1 MIDNEN
7 FNENESA
14 EIPAEAQ
21 EPISTIFSDPA
32 VKNDTAKRRNP
43 KKLIA
48 ILLSICIVI
57 GAATT
62 AAIILIPR
70 NTEQEDP
77 NELSFEVMLNDL
89 TSVEKIE
96 YKTKNESI
104 TFLSEVSSA
113 EADDSVGD
121 KLVATWSIEGIDKR
135 LIDSTKVE
143 DTVHYFANIYA
154 IKKLS
159 GNESD
164 YGLDDPYA
172 EVTVTPRDSKF
183 KKYTVKMGHESGDKI
198 GRYITISGVEGIYLV
213 DESYVSAFTSTKTD
227 FATKNAVKALEKT
240 DELGDYFDDNDA
252 LVTCDSIVLS
262 GRNFPTALTFTPN
275 DTEATKT
282 YSKYLITSPFTRY
295 AASVDELFVL
305 AENGLVGNGAYVFN
319 PTEADIKRYGLDDPL
334 ARVQIKIGS
343 VTYDVKISEAPKGD
357 DDYYCLIDQNRE
369 AIFKV
374 SRETLSFVS
383 YSQTDFYSDFLTM
396 EMLES
401 LSDFNISMGGKNYNY
416 SISEN
421 KDEDDK
427 SVFNITLNG
436 KPGITQE
443 YFQNFYTFYLSLEL
457 VEYTTE
463 DVSAMPP
470 VWTATLKHNDKSLKD
485 VQMNIYKISDQRYQV
500 NINGDAMGLITSSAY
515 KKLIKYSEAI
525 AQNKDLA

>member
-21 EPISTIFSDPA
+21 EPISTIFSAPA

-104 TFLSEVSSA
+104 TIISEISSA
-113 EADDSVGD
+113 EANDTVGD
-121 KLVATWSIEGIDKR
+121 KLVATWSIEGIDER

-183 KKYTVKMGHESGDKI
+183 EKYTVKMCH
-198 GRYITISGVEGIYLV
+198 
-213 DESYVSAFTSTKTD
+213 
-227 FATKNAVKALEKT
+227 
-240 DELGDYFDDNDA
+240 
-252 LVTCDSIVLS
+252 
-262 GRNFPTALTFTPN
+262 
-275 DTEATKT
+275 
-282 YSKYLITSPFTRY
+282 
-295 AASVDELFVL
+295 
-305 AENGLVGNGAYVFN
+305 
-319 PTEADIKRYGLDDPL
+319 
-334 ARVQIKIGS
+334 
-343 VTYDVKISEAPKGD
+343 
-357 DDYYCLIDQNRE
+357 
-369 AIFKV
+369 
-374 SRETLSFVS
+374 
-383 YSQTDFYSDFLTM
+383 
-396 EMLES
+396 
-401 LSDFNISMGGKNYNY
+401 
-416 SISEN
+416 
-421 KDEDDK
+421 
-427 SVFNITLNG
+427 
-436 KPGITQE
+436 
-443 YFQNFYTFYLSLEL
+443 
-457 VEYTTE
+457 
-463 DVSAMPP
+463 
-470 VWTATLKHNDKSLKD
+470 
-485 VQMNIYKISDQRYQV
+485 
-500 NINGDAMGLITSSAY
+500 
-515 KKLIKYSEAI
+515 
-525 AQNKDLA
+525 